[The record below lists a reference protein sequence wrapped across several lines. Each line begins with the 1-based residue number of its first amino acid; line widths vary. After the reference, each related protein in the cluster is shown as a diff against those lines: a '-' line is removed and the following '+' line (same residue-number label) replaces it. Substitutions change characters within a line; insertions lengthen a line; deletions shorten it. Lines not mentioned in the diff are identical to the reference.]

1 VSRIFVIYLLFLS
14 LAGAQEMN
22 MNGMNQAGGFLM
34 GQASGTSMNPQSWPM
49 PMLMLNPDGW
59 SLMFMGQAFLVD
71 TQETGPR
78 GHDKFYAPNWGMFAA
93 SHDLGGGSFLF
104 QMMLSLDPASITDRR
119 YPELFQTG
127 ETAFGKPLVD
137 AQHPH
142 DFIMGLG
149 IHYAH
154 PLGENTMLQFYFAPV
169 GDPALGPVA
178 FPHRASAD
186 ELPQATLSHHWQD
199 STHIANEVL
208 TAGILLHNKVRLEAS
223 GFYGTE
229 PNENRWN
236 IDYGPINSWSTR
248 LSVFPTQNWMAQFSV
263 GRIAKPERQSPGDVV
278 RATAS
283 IHYTRPMQGSSWST
297 SLIWGRNH
305 QTLDH
310 RNLNSYLLESVAPY
324 RRKNFFTGRIELVDK
339 DELFS
344 DQPELEAQLARTAGS
359 TFRIGAYTAGYTRDI
374 GVFHKMETGIG
385 ANVTTYTMPAA
396 IQPYYGNHPVSV
408 NIYAR
413 FRLNP
418 K

>member
-1 VSRIFVIYLLFLS
+1 MCLLFLPI
-14 LAGAQEMN
+14 AGAQEMN
-22 MNGMNQAGGFLM
+22 MGGMNRAGGFLM
-34 GQASGTSMNPQSWPM
+34 GQASGTSMNPQSWNM
-49 PMLMLNPDGW
+49 PMVMLNADDW
-59 SLMFMGQAFLVD
+59 SLMFMAQAFLVE

-93 SHDLGGGSFLF
+93 SHDLGGGSFMF
-104 QMMLSLDPASITDRR
+104 QMMLSLDPATITDRR
-119 YPELFQTG
+119 FPELFQTG
-127 ETAFGKPLVD
+127 ETAYGKPLVD

-149 IHYAH
+149 LHYAH
-154 PLGENTMLQFYFAPV
+154 PLGESAILQFYFAPV

-178 FPHRASAD
+178 FPHRASAG
-186 ELPQATLSHHWQD
+186 EFPQATLSHHWQD

-208 TAGILLHNKVRLEAS
+208 TAGIMLRNKVRLEAS

-248 LSVFPTQNWMAQFSV
+248 LSVFPAPNWMAQFSV
-263 GRIAKPERQSPGDVV
+263 GRIAKPEDQAPGDVV
-278 RATAS
+278 RSTAS
-283 IHYTRPMQGSSWST
+283 IHYTRPLQGASWST

-305 QTLDH
+305 QTLNH

-344 DQPELEAQLARTAGS
+344 DQPDLEAQLARTAGS
-359 TFRIGAYTAGYTRDI
+359 TFRIAAYTAGYTRDI
-374 GVFHKMETGIG
+374 GVFKNVETGIG
-385 ANVTTYTMPAA
+385 ANFTAYTVPAA
-396 IQPYYGNHPVSV
+396 IQPYYGSHPVSV
-408 NIYAR
+408 NIFAR
-413 FRLNP
+413 LRL